1 MRTPELEARHH
12 AAAMVGRM
20 LLILSRSMLVG
31 YSRGSNI
38 AAVFPEL
45 LVVAAIRANDDR
57 RKPPISINR
66 ISKLTG
72 LPRANIR
79 RAIAQLIK
87 HGVIEKSGGGH
98 IGVDGYMQPHTGAC
112 YFKHMV
118 AAIRATARELDS
130 YG

>member
-31 YSRGSNI
+31 YSRGGNI

-72 LPRANIR
+72 LATREYPPRH
-79 RAIAQLIK
+79 RAA
-87 HGVIEKSGGGH
+87 
-98 IGVDGYMQPHTGAC
+98 
-112 YFKHMV
+112 
-118 AAIRATARELDS
+118 
-130 YG
+130 